1 MRRTTRRPELKK
13 LTTGLPAKQQRA
25 LNSVLVVAVE
35 TLPRRVLPSGAIRNF
50 YRGYKPSWQDI
61 LDGVPAHLAAHDE
74 FVQLIENADRLG
86 KLIGLLGP
94 AGSGKSTTLMLAA
107 LTLSGRTTNPIYFL
121 REPTSDIAELL
132 YSLEDINHSA
142 YYLFIDRLD
151 LVARDLLDFFEHKRI
166 SRGTIVFSER
176 QNIWRRRLRELFE
189 KHTSEILR
197 LDRIKKADV
206 DPILDKLERFGPW
219 TRLERMTLAERRK
232 ELFDRS
238 SRQLLIGLLETTN
251 GIGFRQ
257 IIRRDYADIG
267 SEEHQKLLV
276 TVGLATI
283 YRTAIPVNVVGRALQ
298 LDGVNSDALRLV
310 NETEGV
316 VELSNGELAARH
328 PVYIRELFERIA
340 NPELIR
346 DCLISLLQAF
356 ADYQAPVI
364 RHATKSEGF
373 IFKSIINNRFVRRMM
388 RENEERVLSVYA
400 EFETT
405 FHIDGLYWL
414 QYGLALR
421 GFGRHEEALDMF
433 KTAREAYTSPQIE
446 HAYAQQLLIIAER
459 ASSWE
464 VAEPVVQEA
473 VQILR
478 TQKDETWEMD
488 SYPIVALAEGHVKV
502 FKRFHSEA
510 ESREIARKYANDLQ
524 RLRRTITNER
534 LEQAATSLSTYATTG
549 VWTEREVD
557 TEWDT

>member
-1 MRRTTRRPELKK
+1 MFDDLHLVK
-13 LTTGLPAKQQRA
+13 LNG
-25 LNSVLVVAVE
+25 S
-35 TLPRRVLPSGAIRNF
+35 
-50 YRGYKPSWQDI
+50 
-61 LDGVPAHLAAHDE
+61 
-74 FVQLIENADRLG
+74 ADRLDAG
-86 KLIGLLGP
+86 LIFAPQEYG
-94 AGSGKSTTLMLAA
+94 AGSVNVPSWYRELGQNYSTHVFVFIGSSLNEPLLQHVMADM
-107 LTLSGRTTNPIYFL
+107 
-121 REPTSDIAELL
+121 REGSRRSPQRGYLISPHATAIEVRHLEVL
-132 YSLEDINHSA
+132 KIIHIPGSLEDFVKF
-142 YYLFIDRLD
+142 LQD
-151 LVARDLLDFFEHKRI
+151 KI

-189 KHTSEILR
+189 KHASEILR

-206 DPILDKLERFGPW
+206 DPILGKLERFGPW

-283 YRTAIPVNVVGRALQ
+283 HRTAIPVNVVGRALQ

-316 VELSNGELAARH
+316 VEASNGELAARH

-388 RENEERVLSVYA
+388 RDNEERVLSVYA
-400 EFETT
+400 EFKTT